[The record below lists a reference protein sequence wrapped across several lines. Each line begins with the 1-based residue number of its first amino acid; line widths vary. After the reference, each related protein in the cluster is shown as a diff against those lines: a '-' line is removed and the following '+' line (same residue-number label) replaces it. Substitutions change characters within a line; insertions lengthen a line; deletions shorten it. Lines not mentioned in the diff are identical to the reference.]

1 MSPQPSLEL
10 PDRVHRLLLGPI
22 DSFEKLEIVIALHA
36 RGDKPLT
43 LDALESRVGAP
54 VGVLAMALDE
64 LIAAGIVERRSDGAS
79 LIAPGC
85 DRTAL
90 DELAASWS
98 SSRTAVL
105 EVMTARAVQRI
116 RASAARAFADAFA
129 LRRGSTSDDGDDHG

>member
-1 MSPQPSLEL
+1 MPPEHPLEL
-10 PDRVHRLLLGPI
+10 PDRVRRLLLGPL

-54 VGVLAMALDE
+54 ASVLTMALDE
-64 LIAAGIVERRSDGAS
+64 LIAAGIVERRAGSAS
-79 LIAPGC
+79 VISPGC

-98 SSRTAVL
+98 TSRTSVL
-105 EVMTARAVQRI
+105 EVMTARAVERI

-129 LRRGSTSDDGDDHG
+129 LRRGHKSNDGDDDG